1 MSKQVALSF
10 FRNWYELAEMQ
21 TSDEARLAFYDS
33 IMQYAF
39 DGVAPK
45 KPQKDGAK
53 AEKAAYFAFLTVQP
67 VIDSA
72 KEKSAATRRASLKR
86 WDDALHDAQHDA
98 QHDAL
103 HNATHD
109 AQHAKKNMHC
119 ITALNNKN
127 RIEENKNRREQQLQQ
142 QSPPTKEQFLQ
153 QAPIIGITDP
163 EFAAKLYDDLQSV
176 AWTGGDGKRID
187 NWRRYAKAAWNDYRR
202 EADAAAIAPV
212 EGDME
217 IITAD
222 SL

>member
-33 IMQYAF
+33 IARYAF
-39 DGVAPK
+39 DGVEPK
-45 KPQKDGAK
+45 KPKKDSTK
-53 AEKAAYFAFLTVQP
+53 AEKASYFAFLTVQP
-67 VIDSA
+67 VIDA
-72 KEKSAATRRASLKR
+72 AYKKSAAAKRAIQKR
-86 WDDALHDAQHDA
+86 WNTPYDTPYDKKEDTEENTPYDTAYV
-98 QHDAL
+98 
-103 HNATHD
+103 
-109 AQHAKKNMHC
+109 KKN
-119 ITALNNKN
+119 IRRIPSLNNKK